1 MLVAICPD
9 IPWKNIMGM
18 RDHIAHGYFDIDADF
33 VHDVTVN
40 DLVPLRDAINTVKRH
55 LRQN

>member
-1 MLVAICPD
+1 
-9 IPWKNIMGM
+9 MGM

-33 VHDVTVN
+33 VYDVTVN